1 LRRPSQKWQ
10 SDDLIRIQNVRQ
22 GLIVRKTNF
31 HRERLMKC
39 IQTYIL
45 DDKGMFENNI
55 EDVRRRIK
63 KIFTDRDFSK
73 AVENSGKDN
82 WLRIKALVAFERILE
97 YLEVLR

>member
-1 LRRPSQKWQ
+1 
-10 SDDLIRIQNVRQ
+10 
-22 GLIVRKTNF
+22 
-31 HRERLMKC
+31 MKC